1 MNAVA
6 VMGGCVTLIG
16 TSTNLIV
23 AGIAADQGMAP
34 FGIFD
39 ITPYGLAGV
48 AAGIAALAGLSFLLP
63 SDPPSIAGEDG
74 GNVQDYLTELI
85 LSRDSDLIGR
95 TVGSLSIFGRS
106 ASLLGLK
113 RETGR
118 ASGRERGCQYV

>member
-1 MNAVA
+1 MFKLAQATGYPVKKLLIPMNAVA

-63 SDPPSIAGEDG
+63 SDPPSLAGEPG
-74 GNVQDYLTELI
+74 GKLQDSLTAH
-85 LSRDSDLIGR
+85 IGK
-95 TVGSLSIFGRS
+95 
-106 ASLLGLK
+106 ASC
-113 RETGR
+113 
-118 ASGRERGCQYV
+118 RERWG